1 MFASN
6 YYKRDSRYATLYHT
20 QKTQGERRSK
30 ENNVNYEL
38 GRTCIKVNISCAMN
52 FKWSGIYLKL
62 KILFKWFE
70 IEALL
75 WYDSITKKYHIKK
88 ADSAY
93 PDQNETPKSSTE
105 IGWK

>member
-6 YYKRDSRYATLYHT
+6 YYKRDSRYTTLYYT

-62 KILFKWFE
+62 KKYCPNDLKANLLFDIVRLPKIL
-70 IEALL
+70 
-75 WYDSITKKYHIKK
+75 YHHMLGLFICDVLNDK
-88 ADSAY
+88 
-93 PDQNETPKSSTE
+93 
-105 IGWK
+105 